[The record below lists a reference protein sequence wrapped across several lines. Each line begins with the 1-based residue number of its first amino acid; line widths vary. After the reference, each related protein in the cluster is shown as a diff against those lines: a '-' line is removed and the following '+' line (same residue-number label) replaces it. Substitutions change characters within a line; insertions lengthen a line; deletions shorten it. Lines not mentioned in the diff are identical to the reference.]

1 MFKKLLIYI
10 ALWYLKNAARI
21 QLAKI
26 KPKIIGVAGSSGKS
40 SLSNLIFAIISEKF
54 VTKQSQG
61 KNSETGL
68 PLDILDISMKGV
80 SVFDWIV
87 VFCQIPIQ
95 LLINWKR
102 CEYYIAEMGIDG
114 PKEPKNMSYLLSF
127 LDPIIGIVTNVS
139 LEHSVYF
146 EPYVE
151 EVDPLLKT
159 KKILD
164 LTAEQ
169 ETMLL
174 LSLPKEGT
182 VIVNLD
188 DVHIARILKEIDSTK
203 ITVSLEKDADLQGKD
218 IDISLSRFRMI
229 IAYAGKNY
237 PLTISQPLPRHFAY
251 EFLFALGVGVSLKI
265 PLEECITL
273 LEKHFSLPN
282 GRLSF
287 FKGIKNTTLIDST
300 YNNATLPPILDIL
313 DFVKMISGDR
323 RKIAI
328 IGDMRELG
336 DASEDAHR
344 VLAKKILQT
353 VDYAIVIGPLSE
365 QYIVPILRE
374 ASFSFEDFPDVTSS
388 KEAIVKLIKEG
399 DVILIKGSQNTLFLE
414 RVVEMLLADKKDA
427 IRLTRRGE
435 FWDKKRLDVL

>member
-10 ALWYLKNAARI
+10 ALWYLKSAARI

-40 SLSNLIFAIISEKF
+40 SLSSLIFAIISEKF
-54 VTKQSQG
+54 VTKQSKG

-80 SVFDWIV
+80 SIFDWIV
-87 VFCQIPIQ
+87 VFCQVPVQ

-102 CEYYIAEMGIDG
+102 YEYYIAEMGIDG

-151 EVDPLLKT
+151 EVDPLLKI

-164 LTAEQ
+164 LTAQE

-182 VIVNLD
+182 VIINLD
-188 DVHIARILKEIDSTK
+188 DVHIARVLKEIDSTK

-237 PLTISQPLPRHFAY
+237 PLTIDQPLPRHFAY

-265 PLEECITL
+265 PLEECISL

-282 GRLSF
+282 GRLNF

-313 DFVKMISGDR
+313 DFVQTISGDR

-336 DASEDAHR
+336 DASEDAHE
-344 VLAKKILQT
+344 VLAKKILKT
-353 VDYAIVIGPLSE
+353 VDYAVVIGPLSE
-365 QYIVPILRE
+365 QYIVPILRK
-374 ASFSFEDFPDVTSS
+374 AAFPFEDFPDVTSS
-388 KEAIVKLIKEG
+388 KEAIVKLVKEG

-414 RVVEMLLADKKDA
+414 RIVEMLLADKKDVEK
-427 IRLTRRGE
+427 LTRRGE
-435 FWDKKRLDVL
+435 FWDKKRLEVL